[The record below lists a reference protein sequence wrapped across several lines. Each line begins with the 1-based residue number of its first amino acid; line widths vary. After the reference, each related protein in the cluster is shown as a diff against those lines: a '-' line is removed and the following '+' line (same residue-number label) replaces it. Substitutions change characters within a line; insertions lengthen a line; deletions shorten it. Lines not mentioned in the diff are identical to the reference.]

1 MQIILE
7 LVPIFT
13 FELTRSNTQYTHQT
27 AAKCTN
33 CVSTTMCVHFP
44 KFKSRT
50 CQANFKKTSRNSLNN
65 AKSLSLGLCLPV
77 RKIYPRKLS
86 ETMAANPRRLHF
98 VFVPLLA
105 QGHMIPMI
113 DMARLLSEHG
123 VVTSLVTTPHNAYRF
138 ATSVRRAQATGLHVN
153 LIEIPFPCEEVGLP
167 LGCENLDSVPSRNL
181 IRNFFRG
188 LNKLQ
193 HPLEQYLQQHDLPP
207 SCIISD
213 KCLSWTSQ
221 MAKKFKVPRLVFH
234 GMCCFSLLSSHYV
247 KLYKPHL
254 SVKSD
259 LEPFV
264 IPGIPMRVEIAK
276 AQLPGA
282 FVTLPDLD
290 DIRDEMQE
298 AESSA
303 YGVVVNTFLELE
315 HGCVEEY
322 SKAINK
328 KVWCIGPVS
337 LCNRD
342 ILDKIERGN
351 KASTDET
358 KLLEWLDS
366 KKTESV
372 IYACLGSQC
381 RLVPSQLIE
390 LGLGLEAS
398 ERPFIWVIKTG
409 ERFPEF
415 EKWLLEEKFEER
427 IEGRGLLIKGWA
439 PQVLILSHPAIKGFI
454 THCGWNSTIEG
465 VCSGV
470 PMITWPMF
478 AEQFFNEKLIV
489 EILRIGVRV
498 GVELPVRWGD
508 EEKVGVLVKKD
519 QVKSAIEQ
527 LMDEGEEGEN
537 RRNRARELETISQ
550 SAMESGG
557 AAHFNISVLIQDILE
572 QSFHS
577 RD

>member
-1 MQIILE
+1 
-7 LVPIFT
+7 
-13 FELTRSNTQYTHQT
+13 
-27 AAKCTN
+27 
-33 CVSTTMCVHFP
+33 
-44 KFKSRT
+44 
-50 CQANFKKTSRNSLNN
+50 
-65 AKSLSLGLCLPV
+65 
-77 RKIYPRKLS
+77 
-86 ETMAANPRRLHF
+86 MAANPRRLLHF

-113 DMARLLSEHG
+113 DMARLLAEHG

-138 ATSVRRAQATGLHVN
+138 SSSIRRAHAAGLQID
-153 LIEIPFPCEEVGLP
+153 LIEIPFPCQEVGLP

-181 IRNFFRG
+181 IRNFFRA

-193 HPLEQYLQQHDLPP
+193 HPLEQYLEQHNLPP

-221 MAKKFKVPRLVFH
+221 TAKKFKVPRIVFH
-234 GMCCFSLLSSHYV
+234 GTCCFSLLSSHYV
-247 KLYKPHL
+247 KLYKPYL

-264 IPGIPMRVEIAK
+264 IPGIPMRVEITK

-282 FVTLPDLD
+282 FVTSPELD

-303 YGVVVNTFLELE
+303 YGVVVNTFQELE

-322 SKAINK
+322 RNAINK

-337 LCNRD
+337 LCNMSM
-342 ILDKIERGN
+342 LDKIERG
-351 KASTDET
+351 KASIDET
-358 KLLEWLDS
+358 KFLEWLDS
-366 KKTESV
+366 KKPETV
-372 IYACLGSQC
+372 LYVCLGSQC

-398 ERPFIWVIKTG
+398 KHLFVWVIKTG

-415 EKWLLEEKFEER
+415 EKWLSEEKFEER
-427 IEGRGLLIKGWA
+427 IGGRGLLIKGWA
-439 PQVLILSHPAIKGFI
+439 PQVLVLSHPAIKGFL

-489 EILRIGVRV
+489 EILWIGIRV

-519 QVKSAIEQ
+519 QVKNAIEQ
-527 LMDEGEEGEN
+527 LMDEGEEGEK
-537 RRNRARELETISQ
+537 RRTRARELKTISE

-557 AAHFNISVLIQDILE
+557 AAHFNISVLIQDMAE
-572 QSFHS
+572 QSFHIG
-577 RD
+577 D